1 MTREQEK
8 ILLRSLLLMKYS
20 NKKTFSENFQEVA
33 GDLLLELNKPQNNSI
48 KQNAWDFIQSEIK
61 YPAADLGVTSQVAS
75 ELLRVG
81 WTDAQEDEIKKDKD
95 TLVDILDAKVTVTTQ
110 ESKIVEDI
118 LKKYSKKYIMF
129 DTKET
134 DRQNREIYVAYPAME
149 YLRAI
154 YAEDEYGDNL
164 RADLWAAPG
173 FINDIWKKR
182 VTEIFQN
189 SFIDWIEETNR
200 IKNSII
206 YSKGITVTACK
217 DKNKQYYEDGEGR
230 GRCVVSE
237 KRYYEITP
245 GSKFGNSEYDFPWVP
260 VNNESDVYSLYALW
274 FFWSVNDFT
283 WKGWQY
289 SPKGKC
295 FKATKNI
302 GTPYSEESVNE
313 PTAFTC
319 NAFKN
324 DGKLFLQNLMTSENP
339 CVCYNDTMASQ
350 TPWQNLNLK
359 DINSTAGRLDK
370 SSLYRYNGFIPSY
383 AEILKTFGTTDLS
396 YIIKYLDE
404 TKRLWVNKTGSKEQ
418 YKENTPNTGDLNFDV
433 HDWLMLAQ
441 IATFFIPVA
450 GPWISLG
457 LNVLDAGIY
466 ANEGDYQTAA
476 LVFGLGLAFD
486 IPGIG
491 DTLKQFGKG
500 GIKAL
505 TVDELENVAKSVING
520 DIDNLSPKQLEFIRE
535 YMKLDRAGKLKP
547 GLEDLAAKYSDD
559 ALESNTKNPTLKTN
573 EKEALEQYSKKQSKI
588 GVATNPVTKG
598 GPITSVGTA
607 ISVIGAVGMGYDIY
621 KQASDPFRYNIE
633 NLPQVINKWFKGE
646 YKKSTCGENCYKP
659 IFDYFGVTEPY
670 KTEIKQDVN
679 YGLDFKGFEYTLPYV
694 NLSKLWTEGWRPI
707 NKRTGKP
714 NSVPEEYQTEVYK
727 KRVEEE
733 TIKILEDL
741 EKQTGE
747 AVEQELQKSEGYKK
761 AREKSKKE
769 SEKLNK
775 QTIERTD
782 YGFKF
787 DPNED

>member
-1 MTREQEK
+1 
-8 ILLRSLLLMKYS
+8 
-20 NKKTFSENFQEVA
+20 
-33 GDLLLELNKPQNNSI
+33 
-48 KQNAWDFIQSEIK
+48 
-61 YPAADLGVTSQVAS
+61 
-75 ELLRVG
+75 
-81 WTDAQEDEIKKDKD
+81 
-95 TLVDILDAKVTVTTQ
+95 
-110 ESKIVEDI
+110 
-118 LKKYSKKYIMF
+118 
-129 DTKET
+129 
-134 DRQNREIYVAYPAME
+134 
-149 YLRAI
+149 
-154 YAEDEYGDNL
+154 
-164 RADLWAAPG
+164 
-173 FINDIWKKR
+173 
-182 VTEIFQN
+182 
-189 SFIDWIEETNR
+189 
-200 IKNSII
+200 
-206 YSKGITVTACK
+206 
-217 DKNKQYYEDGEGR
+217 
-230 GRCVVSE
+230 
-237 KRYYEITP
+237 
-245 GSKFGNSEYDFPWVP
+245 
-260 VNNESDVYSLYALW
+260 
-274 FFWSVNDFT
+274 
-283 WKGWQY
+283 
-289 SPKGKC
+289 
-295 FKATKNI
+295 
-302 GTPYSEESVNE
+302 
-313 PTAFTC
+313 
-319 NAFKN
+319 
-324 DGKLFLQNLMTSENP
+324 MTSENP

-359 DINSTAGRLDK
+359 NINSTEGRLDK

-396 YIIKYLDE
+396 YVIRYLDE

-418 YKENTPNTGDLNFDV
+418 YKENTLNTGDLNFDV

-505 TVDELENVAKSVING
+505 TVDELENVAKSVIGG
-520 DIDNLSPKQLEFIRE
+520 DINNLSPKQLEFIRE

-559 ALESNTKNPTLKTN
+559 ALESNAKNPILKTN

-598 GPITSVGTA
+598 GPITSVGAA
-607 ISVIGAVGMGYDIY
+607 ISVVGAVGMGYDIY

-670 KTEIKQDVN
+670 KTEIKKDVN

-694 NLSKLWTEGWRPI
+694 NLSKLWTEGWRPL
-707 NKRTGKP
+707 NKRTGKV
-714 NSVPEEYQTEVYK
+714 SAVPEEYQTEIYK
-727 KRVEEE
+727 KRAEEE
-733 TIKILEDL
+733 TKKILETL
-741 EKQTGE
+741 EKQIGE
-747 AVEQELQKSEGYKK
+747 AVEQELEKSEGYRKV
-761 AREKSKKE
+761 RERAKKE

-775 QTIERTD
+775 QTENRDD
-782 YGFKF
+782 YGIKF